1 VDEAGRGPVI
11 GPMVICGVLAE
22 KAGIEKL
29 KELNVRDSKTLTRK
43 SREKIG
49 KQIVS
54 IVKNF
59 YLIVVSSQE
68 VDKWVTKRQL
78 NILEAWKMAEI
89 INNLCPQ
96 IVFLDAPM
104 KNTLKFKM
112 LVEKQVN
119 VCVDIIAEN
128 YADRNHVLVS
138 AASIIAKV
146 ERDKIIEEYQKVYG
160 DFGSGYPSDRKT
172 IDFLL
177 TYLDEDK
184 ELPGIVRKT
193 WKTLTKLKQ

>member
-78 NILEAWKMAEI
+78 NKPLPS
-89 INNLCPQ
+89 NSLFRCSY
-96 IVFLDAPM
+96 
-104 KNTLKFKM
+104 
-112 LVEKQVN
+112 EK
-119 VCVDIIAEN
+119 
-128 YADRNHVLVS
+128 HVKIQN
-138 AASIIAKV
+138 ACRKAS
-146 ERDKIIEEYQKVYG
+146 
-160 DFGSGYPSDRKT
+160 
-172 IDFLL
+172 
-177 TYLDEDK
+177 
-184 ELPGIVRKT
+184 
-193 WKTLTKLKQ
+193 